1 MKLFRLLKMMFV
13 LIFIFGWDFG
23 LRLMWIFNLNIKLGE
38 FRVRFGKRKK
48 IVVIKIVMLDRY
60 IKKMEWNIKWWL

>member
-1 MKLFRLLKMMFV
+1 MMFV

-23 LRLMWIFNLNIKLGE
+23 LRLMWIFNLYIKLGE
-38 FRVRFGKRKK
+38 LRVRFGIRKK

-60 IKKMEWNIKWWL
+60 INRWNER